1 MENISKHKYY
11 VYVATVD
18 GVIRYVGKGSKDR
31 YKHCTSGASSC
42 PELNRDFFAG
52 KEIVVSFIEK
62 DLQENRAE
70 ELEQQHIRLNRESIY
85 NKVEKQYGGKVS
97 SLKLMKS
104 ATVLER
110 SNAFDRPK
118 NSKIDRELIK
128 LSNSPTNE
136 HDFRDIDMHLGVQG
150 LEIVLL
156 KLEGHKPLLVLDSI
170 KYDPGYTCLCC
181 SSYSPG
187 APKKCMDK
195 MTSWCLISAGQ
206 GLAAQSAC
214 MEDMPGHKG

>member
-1 MENISKHKYY
+1 MEKKSLCLLLK
-11 VYVATVD
+11 
-18 GVIRYVGKGSKDR
+18 
-31 YKHCTSGASSC
+31 
-42 PELNRDFFAG
+42 
-52 KEIVVSFIEK
+52 K

-70 ELEQQHIRLNRESIY
+70 ELEQQHIRLNRDSIY

-118 NSKIDRELIK
+118 NSKIDQELIK
-128 LSNSPTNE
+128 LSKSPAADY
-136 HDFRDIDMHLGVQG
+136 DFRDIDMHLGVQG

-156 KLEGHKPLLVLDSI
+156 KLDGHKPLLVLDSI

-181 SSYSPG
+181 SSYSLG

-195 MTSWCLISAGQ
+195 RMSWCLISAGQ

-214 MEDMPGHKG
+214 MEDMSGHKG